1 MEKKNKVRVP
11 KPWEAISVFLL
22 ILFVITVCNVFL
34 AVDVQISLLVAV
46 ILSSIFALYLGYSL
60 ADIEKMI
67 VKGLEGCCHVSMFN
81 MFITLIIASW
91 TACGIIPY
99 IIYLGLGW
107 ITPAILPV
115 MACLL
120 CTVMSLITGSSWTTA
135 GTFGIAFV
143 SIGLSMNIPVGLVA
157 GAVVSGALFGDK
169 QSPLSETTV
178 LAAGVSK
185 TDLFRHVAS
194 MRYTSVPAI
203 IIAILAYT
211 IMGFHY
217 AGSGNVDLS
226 EVENIRTTLASIFH
240 FTPLL
245 LLVPAALI
253 VLLMKKVN
261 STACLFFAVIS
272 STLICIFYQG
282 VEISQISLIL
292 MDGLKVESG
301 INFIDELCSRGGLNT
316 AWWIISLIMFGY
328 AMGQILIETKVFDVV
343 VGVIVSHAK
352 SVRGTVL
359 ATLATGLILNA
370 GTATPYVPPLLTGT
384 MFRDRYD
391 KLGVDRCVLSRT
403 IEDATTIPLLVP
415 WESNAM
421 FFCSLL
427 GCTFGELY
435 PNFIMG
441 YLCPILSVFCAVTGF
456 GILYTNGRKG
466 WGKDKYNPD
475 IDTPISAE
483 VTLHYYQEEGEE

>member
-1 MEKKNKVRVP
+1 
-11 KPWEAISVFLL
+11 
-22 ILFVITVCNVFL
+22 
-34 AVDVQISLLVAV
+34 
-46 ILSSIFALYLGYSL
+46 
-60 ADIEKMI
+60 
-67 VKGLEGCCHVSMFN
+67 
-81 MFITLIIASW
+81 
-91 TACGIIPY
+91 
-99 IIYLGLGW
+99 
-107 ITPAILPV
+107 
-115 MACLL
+115 
-120 CTVMSLITGSSWTTA
+120 
-135 GTFGIAFV
+135 
-143 SIGLSMNIPVGLVA
+143 
-157 GAVVSGALFGDK
+157 
-169 QSPLSETTV
+169 
-178 LAAGVSK
+178 
-185 TDLFRHVAS
+185 
-194 MRYTSVPAI
+194 
-203 IIAILAYT
+203 
-211 IMGFHY
+211 
-217 AGSGNVDLS
+217 
-226 EVENIRTTLASIFH
+226 
-240 FTPLL
+240 
-245 LLVPAALI
+245 
-253 VLLMKKVN
+253 
-261 STACLFFAVIS
+261 
-272 STLICIFYQG
+272 
-282 VEISQISLIL
+282 

-328 AMGQILIETKVFDVV
+328 AMSQILIETKVFDVV

-466 WGKDKYNPD
+466 WGKDKYHPD

-483 VTLHYYQEEGEE
+483 GTLHYYQEEGEE